1 MRLRLRGAATSFDGL
16 VFGVGA
22 VSGLCHP
29 PTFLRRKPPF
39 VFSPFM

>member
-16 VFGVGA
+16 VFGVD
-22 VSGLCHP
+22 SGLCLP
-29 PTFLRRKPPF
+29 PTFLRRKPSF